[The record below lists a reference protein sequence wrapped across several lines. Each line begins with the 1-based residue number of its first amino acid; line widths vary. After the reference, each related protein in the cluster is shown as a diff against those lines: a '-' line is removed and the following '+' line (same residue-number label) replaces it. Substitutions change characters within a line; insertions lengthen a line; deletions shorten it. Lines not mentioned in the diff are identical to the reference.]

1 MQYITFPWE
10 QAGRWLRSLSLSGS
24 AGDTAAWILYLC
36 IGALPL
42 ALMLFLR
49 AGGRNAK
56 CDWLLPIL
64 SAALYT
70 GLWFFTNPTYMDVY
84 LMPVPSGGLAGYTL
98 TAVIDSVLLTW
109 ILLRFMT
116 RHGQTDLP
124 RLLPGLRCLL
134 YLYLLALAAQS
145 FLICGPEFVTAC
157 QELKEHNSGA
167 SNSALTVSLLFLA
180 LGSFVQLIPWLAE
193 LVLLAMGARF
203 LYCFE
208 KDPFGSGA
216 YAWLQRL
223 KLWSGR
229 LLILILLSNVGFSIL
244 QLICARFLLSAA
256 HTIVFPLSKII
267 LVSGIRMLSLFY
279 LESKKLKED
288 NDMII

>member
-24 AGDTAAWILYLC
+24 PGNTAAWILYLC
-36 IGALPL
+36 TGALPL

-49 AGGRNAK
+49 ARGRAVK
-56 CDWLLPIL
+56 CDWLLLIL

-84 LMPVPSGGLAGYTL
+84 LTPIPAGGLAGYPL
-98 TAVIDSVLLTW
+98 AAVIDSVLLTW

-116 RHGQTDLP
+116 RHGQADLP
-124 RLLPGLRCLL
+124 KLLPGLRCLL
-134 YLYLLALAAQS
+134 YLYLLVLAAQL
-145 FLICGPEFVTAC
+145 FLICGPEFITAC
-157 QELKEHNSGA
+157 RELEEHNSGA
-167 SNSALTVSLLFLA
+167 SASALTVSILFLA
-180 LGSFVQLIPWLAE
+180 LGSIVELIPYLAE

-208 KDPFGSGA
+208 KAPFGPEA

-223 KLWSGR
+223 KVFSGR

-244 QLICARFLLSAA
+244 QLICARFLLSTA